1 MAKFE
6 NNLSEGNVV
15 KQLVLFSLP
24 VLISNLIQSLYST
37 VDMLVVGQFA
47 GEVAMSGV
55 NIGGQVSFLIT
66 NMVFG
71 LAVGATVLIGQYMG
85 ADDRK
90 SMHETIATLF
100 VSLTVAAVVITVAM
114 LALQEPLLR
123 LIQTPAES
131 FSEARIYFFISML
144 GTIFIF
150 GYNALSAVMRGLG
163 DSRNPLI
170 FVAIACG
177 VNIVLDLLFVAVFHM
192 GAAGAALATIMSQAI
207 SMILCILYLRKN
219 NFIFDFSLD
228 SFKGATKKQLKLILK
243 IGIPTSIQNVATSA
257 SFLFL
262 TALVNSIGVMA
273 SAAVGAV
280 GKLNGFAILPGIAMS
295 TSVSA
300 MSAQN
305 IGAKK
310 YDRAAKTM
318 LVGMAISMA
327 ISIVIFFIVGVFPE
341 SCMRLFGNDP
351 EFIANG
357 VAYIKAFKY
366 DYLVAPLCFCFN
378 GLFIGAG
385 HTNFS
390 LINGIM
396 SSLLFRI
403 PASYIFGMVLNMGLL
418 GVGLGGPIA
427 SAAAMVFGL
436 GFFLTGRWK
445 KLIIHSVD
453 TENVQAIE

>member
-1 MAKFE
+1 MARFE
-6 NNLSEGNVV
+6 NNLAEGSVV
-15 KQLVLFSLP
+15 KQLILFSLP

-47 GEVAMSGV
+47 GEAAMSGV

-100 VSLTVAAVVITVAM
+100 VSLTVAAVVLTVVM
-114 LALQEPLLR
+114 IGVQEPLLR

-131 FSEARIYFFISML
+131 FSEAKIYFFISML

-170 FVAIACG
+170 FVAIACI
-177 VNIVLDLLFVAVFHM
+177 VNIVLDLVFVAALGM
-192 GAAGAALATIMSQAI
+192 GAAGAALATIISQAI
-207 SMILCILYLRKN
+207 SMILCIVYLRRN
-219 NFIFDFSLD
+219 NFIFDFSLN
-228 SFKGATKKQLKLILK
+228 SFKGASKKQLKLILK
-243 IGIPTSIQNVATSA
+243 IGVPTSIQNVATST

-262 TALVNSIGVMA
+262 TTLVNSLGVMA

-280 GKLNGFAILPGIAMS
+280 GKLNGFAILPGVAMS

-305 IGAKK
+305 IGAQK

-318 LVGMAISMA
+318 FVGMAIATA
-327 ISIVIFFIVGVFPE
+327 ISAVIFAIVGIFPE
-341 SCMRLFGNDP
+341 ACMSLFGDDP
-351 EFIANG
+351 EFIACG
-357 VAYIKAFKY
+357 VSYMRAFKY
-366 DYLVAPLCFCFN
+366 DYFIAPLCFCFN
-378 GLFIGAG
+378 GLFIGSG
-385 HTNFS
+385 HTTFS

-403 PASYIFGMVLNMGLL
+403 PASFLFGITFGMGLF

-427 SAAAMVFGL
+427 SAAALLFGII
-436 GFFLTGRWK
+436 FFLTGKWK
-445 KLIIHSVD
+445 KRVVHA
-453 TENVQAIE
+453 EKK

>member
-6 NNLSEGNVV
+6 TNLSEGNVV

-177 VNIVLDLLFVAVFHM
+177 VNVVLDLLFVAVFHM

-207 SMILCILYLRKN
+207 SMILCIFYLRKN

-300 MSAQN
+300 
-305 IGAKK
+305 
-310 YDRAAKTM
+310 
-318 LVGMAISMA
+318 
-327 ISIVIFFIVGVFPE
+327 
-341 SCMRLFGNDP
+341 
-351 EFIANG
+351 
-357 VAYIKAFKY
+357 
-366 DYLVAPLCFCFN
+366 
-378 GLFIGAG
+378 
-385 HTNFS
+385 
-390 LINGIM
+390 
-396 SSLLFRI
+396 
-403 PASYIFGMVLNMGLL
+403 
-418 GVGLGGPIA
+418 
-427 SAAAMVFGL
+427 
-436 GFFLTGRWK
+436 
-445 KLIIHSVD
+445 IH
-453 TENVQAIE
+453 

>member
-1 MAKFE
+1 
-6 NNLSEGNVV
+6 
-15 KQLVLFSLP
+15 
-24 VLISNLIQSLYST
+24 
-37 VDMLVVGQFA
+37 
-47 GEVAMSGV
+47 
-55 NIGGQVSFLIT
+55 
-66 NMVFG
+66 
-71 LAVGATVLIGQYMG
+71 
-85 ADDRK
+85 
-90 SMHETIATLF
+90 
-100 VSLTVAAVVITVAM
+100 
-114 LALQEPLLR
+114 
-123 LIQTPAES
+123 
-131 FSEARIYFFISML
+131 
-144 GTIFIF
+144 
-150 GYNALSAVMRGLG
+150 
-163 DSRNPLI
+163 
-170 FVAIACG
+170 
-177 VNIVLDLLFVAVFHM
+177 M